1 MYWVFY
7 FRYWAAGTKIY
18 SDARNPNLTGEF
30 TFKQVYRKD
39 IPQIINFLTERTGD
53 LKVPLKTNNAL
64 GKETVF
70 GEIYTDYIVESTN
83 ENGETY
89 YTFSVIPYTG
99 GDESK
104 TYNLSVKSDGSTAE
118 SAKII
123 VYYPTEDWLLNGNGN
138 FSVFSGTAYTYSLDG
153 DIESSV
159 EYHKGMADLCNPDPC
174 PDCQG
179 PSNPPGNGGGT
190 SGGGGG
196 VGGNPPTGTGGP
208 VAYPPYTPSSP
219 TPGQSGTTGGG
230 QLCYWTCIYN
240 DEGECYKMECIT
252 VVSAPRLVNPCG
264 GGGVVISNQNDPC
277 KKAAVPANKANAI
290 MKDTNVN
297 PKLNV
302 LQNHAFNSNTEYGM
316 TVTQNSNGTYSAQD
330 PFTSNDPGSVVIP
343 APTTGSYVAN
353 AHSHNKG
360 GATPPSVSD
369 FYNCVQVAVNHPAFS
384 SSFTYS
390 HDGSVFAF
398 VVTNR
403 QEATDFLAAYPMST
417 NWDSGSKLFNEETQL
432 GKDFNDIY
440 GSIKKGTFPNYSG
453 SDQNDALETALAY
466 VLEKYKTGI
475 SLAKQDA
482 SGNLKPVKAV
492 PFEYTIPYSG
502 GKKITAY
509 KTEMCP

>member
-1 MYWVFY
+1 MKKINLFFVLGILFSLLGC
-7 FRYWAAGTKIY
+7 RNENIY

-264 GGGVVISNQNDPC
+264 GGGVVVVSQTNPCEKIKAQN
-277 KKAAVPANKANAI
+277 
-290 MKDTNVN
+290 TNVN
-297 PKLNV
+297 YKAKVDELKGKVGLKKETGYSESKTGSFTSLNPANSTDASDALKLSINADTKGYIHTHLNDYGDGTTDDNGNPKIRQPIRMFSPADVNALMELASLANGKYENLYGTMISGSGNYTIKFTGTAADIKTGFDTDAWRDSFITYKKKNDGWTLEKLFLNFLKNEMKV
-302 LQNHAFNSNTEYGM
+302 NGIELYKIKNDGTVQKKTLNSN
-316 TVTQNSNGTYSAQD
+316 
-330 PFTSNDPGSVVIP
+330 
-343 APTTGSYVAN
+343 
-353 AHSHNKG
+353 NKVE
-360 GATPPSVSD
+360 S
-369 FYNCVQVAVNHPAFS
+369 
-384 SSFTYS
+384 
-390 HDGSVFAF
+390 
-398 VVTNR
+398 
-403 QEATDFLAAYPMST
+403 TD
-417 NWDSGSKLFNEETQL
+417 
-432 GKDFNDIY
+432 
-440 GSIKKGTFPNYSG
+440 
-453 SDQNDALETALAY
+453 
-466 VLEKYKTGI
+466 
-475 SLAKQDA
+475 
-482 SGNLKPVKAV
+482 
-492 PFEYTIPYSG
+492 
-502 GKKITAY
+502 
-509 KTEMCP
+509 CP